1 VRRDAVA
8 GLEELGIVLDERRNL
23 SGGKGARQ
31 ISSDD
36 SPIAVLV
43 VPTNEELAIARDC
56 VSLLSG

>member
-1 VRRDAVA
+1 MA